1 MGRASRWLANLLGW
15 KKPDAFDSKS
25 KKWRFGKSYREK
37 KEKSVAPPQAK
48 VEMADEKRGSYRDS
62 LEAEEDSKRA
72 IAVAA
77 ATAAVAEAAVAA
89 AQAAAAVVKLTSGGG
104 RIARGCSR
112 KEELA
117 AVKIQSV
124 FRGYL
129 VRNSSSSS
137 SSIGKYE

>member
-15 KKPDAFDSKS
+15 KKPDSSESKS

-37 KEKSVAPPQAK
+37 KEKSGALPQAK
-48 VEMADEKRGSYRDS
+48 VGMAEEKRGSYRDA
-62 LEAEEDSKRA
+62 LDAKEDSKRA

-89 AQAAAAVVKLTSGGG
+89 AQAAAVVVKLTSGAG
-104 RIARGCSR
+104 RIMKGGGR
-112 KEELA
+112 KEEWT

-129 VRNSSSSS
+129 VWNWNSSFVCF
-137 SSIGKYE
+137 

>member
-15 KKPDAFDSKS
+15 KKPDSSESKP

-37 KEKSVAPPQAK
+37 KDNPRAPPQAN
-48 VEMADEKRGSYRDS
+48 VETTEEKRGSYRDS
-62 LEAEEDSKRA
+62 LEEEEDSKRA

-89 AQAAAAVVKLTSGGG
+89 AHAAAAVVKLTSGGG
-104 RIARGCSR
+104 RIVKSGVGGR
-112 KEELA
+112 KEEWA

-129 VRNSSSSS
+129 VGNYIYFLFTR
-137 SSIGKYE
+137 

>member
-15 KKPDAFDSKS
+15 KKPDSSESKP

-37 KEKSVAPPQAK
+37 KEKSVTAPQAK
-48 VEMADEKRGSYRDS
+48 AGMAEEKRGSYRNAF
-62 LEAEEDSKRA
+62 EAEEDSKRA

-104 RIARGCSR
+104 RIGKGGGR
-112 KEELA
+112 KEDLA

-129 VRNSSSSS
+129 VRNALFVLF
-137 SSIGKYE
+137 

>member
-15 KKPDAFDSKS
+15 KKPDSSESKP

-37 KEKSVAPPQAK
+37 KDNPRAPPQAK
-48 VEMADEKRGSYRDS
+48 VEMAEEKRGLYRD
-62 LEAEEDSKRA
+62 EEEDSKRA

-104 RIARGCSR
+104 RIVKSGVGGR
-112 KEELA
+112 KEEWA

-129 VRNSSSSS
+129 V
-137 SSIGKYE
+137 

>member
-15 KKPDAFDSKS
+15 KKIDSDSESKT

-37 KEKSVAPPQAK
+37 KDRGAAPPPAK
-48 VEMADEKRGSYRDS
+48 GDVADGRRGPYR
-62 LEAEEDSKRA
+62 EAVMGEEESKRA

-89 AQAAAAVVKLTSGGG
+89 AQAAAAVVKLTSGGRSVKG
-104 RIARGCSR
+104 AGR
-112 KEELA
+112 KEEWA
-117 AVKIQSV
+117 ATKIQSV

-129 VRNSSSSS
+129 V
-137 SSIGKYE
+137 